1 MKVLRVSFKKKVK
14 VLRVIA
20 AKKWPAWRSSR
31 MGVLLN
37 ECGGLAG
44 GGHLLSSNPG
54 LISAILLSYEGIQ
67 I

>member
-1 MKVLRVSFKKKVK
+1 VKVLRVSFKKKSESVEGDRGQEMAGVAVK
-14 VLRVIA
+14 QNGGAAERV
-20 AKKWPAWRSSR
+20 WWT
-31 MGVLLN
+31 G
-37 ECGGLAG
+37 G

>member
-1 MKVLRVSFKKKVK
+1 MKVLRVSFKKKKVK

-37 ECGGLAG
+37 ECGGLAVVV
-44 GGHLLSSNPG
+44 
-54 LISAILLSYEGIQ
+54 IC
-67 I
+67 